1 MRAVRQ
7 GFVTE
12 RRSLHLF
19 LRMHLLRKLF
29 ERNEKSMSELRRG
42 TDASAAAE
50 SRRTIIEVHESAGTP
65 TLRIFAWLCAP
76 AYSPLIPIL
85 GSASSCIC
93 LLRQPSHVGKEGG
106 RLADEKSHICQELKR
121 AHGDALCLGRS
132 NDRTRWEVFTQKR
145 ARFRHDQ
152 ALVQELVVD
161 FQVRKCN

>member
-19 LRMHLLRKLF
+19 LRMHLLQKLF
-29 ERNEKSMSELRRG
+29 ERNEKPMSELRRG

-50 SRRTIIEVHESAGTP
+50 SRRRIIEMHESAGTR

-85 GSASSCIC
+85 GSASSRIC
-93 LLRQPSHVGKEGG
+93 FLGQLVQERKERG
-106 RLADEKSHICQELKR
+106 RLADEKPHVSQELDH
-121 AHGDALCLGRS
+121 AHGDPICLGRP
-132 NDRTRWEVFTQKR
+132 NDRTFRETSTEEW
-145 ARFRHDQ
+145 AWLRHDQ
-152 ALVQELVVD
+152 VGLKVLCIK
-161 FQVRKCN
+161 R

>member
-50 SRRTIIEVHESAGTP
+50 SRRTIIEVHESAGTR

-93 LLRQPSHVGKEGG
+93 LLRQPSHVGKEGR

-121 AHGDALCLGRS
+121 AHGDTLRLRRS
-132 NDRTRWEVFTQKR
+132 NDRTAWKGSTQER

-152 ALVQELVVD
+152 ALVEQLVVD
-161 FQVRKCN
+161 FQIRKCH